1 MIKFKIL
8 TIFPRYFIS
17 PFMEGLLKRA
27 IDNRIIMLE
36 TIDIRG
42 FTKDKHK
49 TVDDTPYGGGAG
61 MVMKPD
67 PIVSA
72 LEYASD
78 EKGYSIIVFSPK
90 GKKFD
95 QIAAKR
101 FAQHDKF
108 ILVCGRYEGIDE
120 RVMEFYSDEE
130 ISIGDYVLNGGEV
143 SALVFIETVARLA
156 PGFLGNDQSVV
167 DESFE
172 NNLLEYPQYTRPRDF
187 RGHTVPD
194 VLFSGNHELIRE
206 WRLKQ
211 SMNLVKERRSDLLE
225 LAKNNEQ
232 ALDGVKKKNNGGN
245 NG

>member
-101 FAQHDKF
+101 FAMHDKF